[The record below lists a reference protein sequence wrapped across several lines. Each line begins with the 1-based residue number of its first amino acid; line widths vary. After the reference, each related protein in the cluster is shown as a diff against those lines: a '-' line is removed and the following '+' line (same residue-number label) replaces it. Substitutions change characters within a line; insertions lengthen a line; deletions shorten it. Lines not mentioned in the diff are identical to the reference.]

1 MFQTIEA
8 TESALPALLFGTA
21 SGMIGVIV
29 SLSQQLYK
37 ILLKAPNYLARR
49 FPSFCDKGVHFCR
62 CKPTLPA

>member
-37 ILLKAPNYLARR
+37 FLLKASKLT
-49 FPSFCDKGVHFCR
+49 C
-62 CKPTLPA
+62 